1 MRLVDIGVVLPT
13 AWKRQDQPA
22 VRNTVAHVSAPTPLA
37 PLGTENAAKS
47 ERKRSRRPAATR

>member
-1 MRLVDIGVVLPT
+1 MVDIGVVLPT

-22 VRNTVAHVSAPTPLA
+22 VRNTVAHVSAPTPAA

-47 ERKRSRRPAATR
+47 ERNRSRRPAATR